1 MIDLAVRDAIA
12 RVCRSNSTRF
22 SAAALGDMAAAFG
35 DIAGEIAG
43 EIGLCGTGVEG
54 KVSEEGGTVGGT
66 SEYGV

>member
-35 DIAGEIAG
+35 DIAGEI
-43 EIGLCGTGVEG
+43 GLCGTGVEG